1 MDVQAVNVVIGGEA
15 GQGLVTVGQLLAK
28 SLVRSGFEI
37 LVSQSYMSRIRGG
50 HNTFTIRCGVGPIL
64 APREGVDLLIALDRE
79 TIAIHAQELAPGAST
94 IVDVALFEGVEI
106 SCASC
111 LKVPFNDISKPRY
124 HNVVALGAAGALL
137 GLDRTPASTAS
148 LLLNFEAVATAL
160 IAILFFRESVGRRIL
175 WAVGLITVASILLT
189 WNGGNWGFSLGA
201 LAIVGACFLWGLDN
215 NLTRH
220 ISGKDPLMI
229 VGVKGIGAGLF
240 SLLIVFILKAPMPSF
255 GFILIG
261 MMVGVI
267 CYGLSIQLFILALR
281 GLGSARTGTLFGIAP
296 FVGAALSI
304 IFLKEIPQ
312 TFFWVAV
319 PVMILGA
326 WLMLSEDHAHQH
338 THDPLEH
345 AHAHSHPDEHHEHGH
360 EGATRAISGQ
370 HTHLHHHQPVMH
382 SHPHSPDLHHR
393 HDHSNKM
400 G

>member
-1 MDVQAVNVVIGGEA
+1 MFKSSTMIPTLQVIAAAVLFGASAPLSKVLLGSIDPLPLAAILYLGSGIG
-15 GQGLVTVGQLLAK
+15 
-28 SLVRSGFEI
+28 SWIF
-37 LVSQSYMSRIRGG
+37 
-50 HNTFTIRCGVGPIL
+50 FTIRKGIQQDRVSEEKLARPDFRWLAGAILAGGVAAPIL
-64 APREGVDLLIALDRE
+64 L
-79 TIAIHAQELAPGAST
+79 
-94 IVDVALFEGVEI
+94 
-106 SCASC
+106 
-111 LKVPFNDISKPRY
+111 
-124 HNVVALGAAGALL
+124 LL

-160 IAILFFRESVGRRIL
+160 IAILFFGESVGRRIL
-175 WAVGLITVASILLT
+175 WAVGLITAASILLT
-189 WNGGNWGFSLGA
+189 WNGGDWGFSLGA

-240 SLLIVFILKAPMPSF
+240 SLLIVFILNAPLPSF
-255 GFILIG
+255 GLILIG
-261 MMVGVI
+261 MTVGVI

-393 HDHSNKM
+393 HDHSNK
-400 G
+400 GGNG